1 MSKKMTPQDYR
12 ERDATIY
19 KLRVEEKKTLDKI
32 ANQFGLSR
40 ARIRQIIAKR
50 ERADAKEERRKAMA
64 PDTIG
69 AMRLSLRL
77 NNCLLNANWSESDR
91 VISLLR
97 TISMT
102 EMMKIP
108 NLGKKTI
115 KELANKAEKVVG
127 ADVVQ
132 LWLEGKL

>member
-1 MSKKMTPQDYR
+1 MTKTYR

-40 ARIRQIIAKR
+40 ERIRQIIAKR

-77 NNCLLNANWSESDR
+77 RNCPLNANWSESDR

-97 TISMT
+97 TISMA

>member
-1 MSKKMTPQDYR
+1 MTKTYR

-40 ARIRQIIAKR
+40 ERIRQIIAKR

-97 TISMT
+97 IISMA

>member
-1 MSKKMTPQDYR
+1 MSKKMTPQDYK

-32 ANQFGLSR
+32 ANQFGVCR
-40 ARIRQIIAKR
+40 ERIRQIIAKR

-115 KELANKAEKVVG
+115 KELTDEAEKIVG

-132 LWLEGKL
+132 RWLEGRI

>member
-1 MSKKMTPQDYR
+1 MTKTYR

-40 ARIRQIIAKR
+40 ERIRQIIAKR

-115 KELANKAEKVVG
+115 KELANKAEKIVG

-132 LWLEGKL
+132 RWLEGRI

>member
-1 MSKKMTPQDYR
+1 MTSQDYK
-12 ERDATIY
+12 ERDETIIRM
-19 KLRVEEKKTLDKI
+19 RVEEKQTLDKI
-32 ANQFGLSR
+32 ANQFGLCR
-40 ARIRQIIAKR
+40 ERIRQIIAKA
-50 ERADAKEERRKAMA
+50 ERLKAAEERRRAAA

-115 KELANKAEKVVG
+115 KELTDEAEKIVG

-132 LWLEGKL
+132 RWLEGRI